1 MSGRRRRRHK
11 DDISLSRLSHW
22 LPRSQAH
29 PEVVQR
35 PAQFHHESP
44 DTFFPQVEAVLD
56 DATTLDTTIDVL
68 GAQSA
73 LVQGLIPCI
82 IKTLAPSTSAEGCEH
97 RRGNVLGGCWQNA
110 KWCE

>member
-44 DTFFPQVEAVLD
+44 DTFFPQAEAVLD
-56 DATTLDTTIDVL
+56 DATTLDTAIDVL
-68 GAQSA
+68 DAQSA

-82 IKTLAPSTSAEGCEH
+82 NQDVSTQHICRGVLAQAWQRPGRVLAEC
-97 RRGNVLGGCWQNA
+97 
-110 KWCE
+110 